1 MKGKR
6 LSGDS
11 HTNFNS
17 GGFSAG
23 AAAGSLM
30 VAGAFVGALQA
41 AAQLN
46 ARRWESW
53 NREQLETALELS
65 EELRRHAYE
74 VREELRVENAKL
86 LIAMRRVAMRRT
98 SAR

>member
-1 MKGKR
+1 M
-6 LSGDS
+6 SGDS

-23 AAAGSLM
+23 AAAGSLT

-53 NREQLETALELS
+53 NREQLETALDLS

-74 VREELRVENAKL
+74 EREELRVENAKL
-86 LIAMRRVAMRRT
+86 LMAMRRVAMRRA